1 VRLQLVKPG
10 EQPGQAVGYLPDG
23 TMVVVNEADSLV
35 GESIEAE
42 VESTIQTSA
51 GRMLF
56 ARVTG
61 DAAARIESDADSAP
75 EEGQDP
81 EAEAEGESEAEP
93 ENDAG
98 SGSESDPDGVRP
110 EGRPG
115 KGPFPPQRPAF
126 KAKAAARRNPRR

>member
-1 VRLQLVKPG
+1 
-10 EQPGQAVGYLPDG
+10 
-23 TMVVVNEADSLV
+23 
-35 GESIEAE
+35 
-42 VESTIQTSA
+42 
-51 GRMLF
+51 MLF

-61 DAAARIESDADSAP
+61 DAAARIEIDADSAP
-75 EEGQDP
+75 EEGQSP
-81 EAEAEGESEAEP
+81 EAEIETEAEGESEAEP

-110 EGRPG
+110 EDRPG